1 MIHMWKQDFSSLTRA
16 VLAKMQQQLISAAFF
31 SPSYFIISSKDFFIC
46 QKAYS
51 TPRENTA

>member
-16 VLAKMQQQLISAAFF
+16 VLAKMQQQVISAAFF